1 MSVDGSSLLEIKD
14 LARRVRVDVLNMVA
28 KANSGHPGGSLSET
42 DILAVLY
49 GKVMKHD
56 PAKPDLIDRDR
67 FILSKG
73 HGCASLYAVLCEK
86 GFFFTIFLT
95 CLINKHI

>member
-1 MSVDGSSLLEIKD
+1 MSVDESSLLGIKD
-14 LARRVRVDVLNMVA
+14 LARRVRVNVLNMVA

-56 PAKPDLIDRDR
+56 PSNPDLLDRDR
-67 FILSKG
+67 FILSKAHACPG
-73 HGCASLYAVLCEK
+73 LYAVLWAKVCHL
-86 GFFFTIFLT
+86 G
-95 CLINKHI
+95 